1 MYDIT
6 DRSFEQGSGSAMNK
20 KVHNGRNPELPAA
33 IGRVEDLGAIIQA
46 TRKEQGM
53 TQIDVAGLAGFGNR
67 FIVDLEKGKETVQMQ
82 KAIDV
87 LALLGLELVI
97 RRKGS

>member
-1 MYDIT
+1 MT
-6 DRSFEQGSGSAMNK
+6 K
-20 KVHNGRNPELPAA
+20 KSHGGLHPELPLAVR
-33 IGRVEDLGAIIQA
+33 RVEDLGAIIQNA
-46 TRKEQGM
+46 RKEQGM

-82 KAIDV
+82 KALDV

-97 RRKGS
+97 RKKASP

>member
-1 MYDIT
+1 MD
-6 DRSFEQGSGSAMNK
+6 K
-20 KVHNGRNPELPAA
+20 KLHIGKNLALPLA
-33 IGRVEDLGAIIQA
+33 IERVEELGAIIQS

-82 KAIDV
+82 KAMDV

-97 RRKGS
+97 RRKGA